1 MICQRFYPRSKLI
14 FTKANIKD
22 ISNKKKFN
30 QKDFTDIY
38 STYNNR
44 IFEFLLKRVSSKEI
58 AEDLTSEIFEKIY
71 KTINDFQWQGVTLS
85 AWLFRI
91 ARNHLIDYYRKNNKF
106 KNDTSLD
113 EIIDIVVSNNTPIE
127 KEIEENENEVNL
139 FKSISDLEQ
148 EDQYLIYYK
157 FYEEMSNRQIS
168 ELTGISE
175 TNIGTKLHRIRKKLA
190 KNIIKYENTK

>member
-1 MICQRFYPRSKLI
+1 MH
-14 FTKANIKD
+14 
-22 ISNKKKFN
+22 
-30 QKDFTDIY
+30 
-38 STYNNR
+38 
-44 IFEFLLKRVSSKEI
+44 KRVTSKEV
-58 AEDLTSEIFEKIY
+58 AEDLTSEIFEKVY

-113 EIIDIVVSNNTPIE
+113 EIIDIVVSNSTPIE
-127 KEIEENENEVNL
+127 KQIEESETEVNL
-139 FKSISDLEQ
+139 FKSISELEQ

-157 FYEEMSNRQIS
+157 FYEEMSNKQIS

-190 KNIIKYENTK
+190 KHITKYENTK

>member
-1 MICQRFYPRSKLI
+1 LICQRFYPRSKLI

-22 ISNKKKFN
+22 ISNKRKFN

-38 STYNNR
+38 STYNSR

-157 FYEEMSNRQIS
+157 FYEEMSNKQIS

>member
-1 MICQRFYPRSKLI
+1 LH
-14 FTKANIKD
+14 
-22 ISNKKKFN
+22 
-30 QKDFTDIY
+30 
-38 STYNNR
+38 
-44 IFEFLLKRVSSKEI
+44 KRVTSKEV
-58 AEDLTSEIFEKIY
+58 AEDLTSEIFEKVY

-113 EIIDIVVSNNTPIE
+113 EIIDIVVSNSTPIE
-127 KEIEENENEVNL
+127 KQIEESETEVNL
-139 FKSISDLEQ
+139 FKSISELEQ

-157 FYEEMSNRQIS
+157 FYEEMSNKQIS

-190 KNIIKYENTK
+190 KHITKYENTK